1 MHLYSMNPATFT
13 QQLKAMSTRLTSLY
27 QDQSLAAP
35 AILAASMKE
44 LGVATER
51 LEMAAE
57 LLYQQSRTLALAD
70 RTTEI
75 NQQQYQSL
83 MEFIPDAYLLT
94 DINGKIQA
102 VNRIAARLLNST
114 ANALIGQSL
123 IDLMPPADR
132 QVFHTKVQQLR
143 HSNTQEWRMRLQRCS
158 TEAAETISVMAF
170 LELNNPCQHLEG
182 RNLEIEPSLQPSLQ
196 WLLRYPKAEGGTDQ
210 EADGVYFGY
219 PLELYQKGATIPLS
233 PQKIWQVESGL
244 VKLTTYAENGQEI
257 LIGLAGSAAPFG
269 SNLTT
274 LPLYEATAIADTQL
288 RSIPLADLATSAELR
303 QQLLPQISQ
312 RLKQTEAL
320 LAIYGQPRVSDRLE
334 RLLELLKQEIGEPV
348 ESGIRIK
355 ARLTHADLATAC
367 CTTRVTVTRLI
378 NQLQQ
383 KNKLTIDD
391 QRHLILQD

>member
-1 MHLYSMNPATFT
+1 MNPVTFT
-13 QQLKAMSTRLTSLY
+13 QQLKAMSERLTSLY
-27 QDQSLAAP
+27 QDKSLATP
-35 AILAASMKE
+35 TVLAASMKE

-51 LEMAAE
+51 LEMAAD
-57 LLYQQSRTLALAD
+57 LLYQQSRKLAIAD

-75 NQQQYQSL
+75 NHQQYQAL

-94 DINGKIQA
+94 DINGEIQA
-102 VNRIAARLLNST
+102 ANRIAARLLDCT

-123 IDLMPPADR
+123 VDLMPSADQ
-132 QVFHTKVQQLR
+132 QVFQTKVQQIYG
-143 HSNTQEWRMRLQRCS
+143 SSTQEWRMRLQRCS
-158 TEAAETISVMAF
+158 AEEAETISVMAF
-170 LELNNPCQHLEG
+170 VELNYPCRHLEG
-182 RNLEIEPSLQPSLQ
+182 RDLEIEPSLQPSLQ
-196 WLLRYPKAEGGTDQ
+196 WLLRHPKADSRQGCIGQE
-210 EADGVYFGY
+210 EADSVYFGY
-219 PLELYQKGATIPLS
+219 PLQLYQKGATIHLS
-233 PQKIWQVESGL
+233 PQKIWQVKSGL

-269 SNLTT
+269 SDLTA
-274 LPLYEATAIADTQL
+274 LPLYEATAITDTQL

-334 RLLELLKQEIGEPV
+334 RLLDLLKQEIGEPV
-348 ESGIRIK
+348 ESGTRIK

-383 KNKLTIDD
+383 QNKLIIDD